1 MPTNV
6 AQIDNIDG
14 AIVVPP
20 GGVLALLATGTPVA
34 VSAASSLLWEELP
47 V

>member
-1 MPTNV
+1 MPFT
-6 AQIDNIDG
+6 AAEIDLIDG
-14 AIVVPP
+14 AFVVPP

-34 VSAASSLLWEELP
+34 ISAASSLLWEEIP